1 MAVPRL
7 CDHPVNKTTFV
18 TEQRWCYNRGST
30 LSYGLKDFAVPP
42 LLSEGM
48 TLTVYSL
55 CTVCVCVFLNQYLSR
70 GIEFSRASL
79 NGALT
84 QHKDEHIKTLKLEN

>member
-1 MAVPRL
+1 M
-7 CDHPVNKTTFV
+7 
-18 TEQRWCYNRGST
+18 EQRWCYNRGST

-42 LLSEGM
+42 LRSEGT

-55 CTVCVCVFLNQYLSR
+55 STVCVCFLNQYLSR
-70 GIEFSRASL
+70 GIEFSGVSL

-84 QHKDEHIKTLKLEN
+84 QHKNEDIKTLKLEN